1 MNVVSNRKLQTHSG
15 VKIENFWADVNYRGQ
30 SGKCGHIYHNSLST
44 SGDQALGELSTELV
58 ATNND
63 RENQNSV
70 SSYSGLDIRT
80 R

>member
-58 ATNND
+58 ATNID
-63 RENQNSV
+63 SV
-70 SSYSGLDIRT
+70 QVYRIQGESELSVEL
-80 R
+80 